1 MGVFLAKPDNI
12 LSGAKT
18 CARPSGPYPSIEHA
32 AQDVFGANV
41 NKVLSIGGYVSGW
54 FQCFNW
60 GTSGQGAVLGIMEA
74 YDDAHAKAL
83 AQTLTI
89 SSSSSVNVGSL
100 PGVSNAYL
108 AAFPTADKGNTALNA
123 ILVQGRMLSYV
134 YTDTGNTAGGAGRL
148 DATKAATAEMLKAQ
162 DKSLRSFTPTPADK
176 LATLDDDPQLLDGK
190 TVQPAGDP
198 GWYDGGYSAD
208 TYPEISALPS
218 LELPLLR
225 ANGFKEA
232 YLRTGNPTDGNE
244 PSGLITLYQVKDSA
258 AAKHVARAEVSLAKR
273 VSPVPTVMKL
283 PTNKP
288 KKKGQAPTPI
298 GPKGLVC
305 LLSWSAGTVGGHYF
319 RQDCWFAAKQY
330 VLQVD
335 INWGAD
341 ALADAKTRAKD
352 VTQVMNLIN
361 KQLRLTPQ

>member
-1 MGVFLAKPDNI
+1 
-12 LSGAKT
+12 
-18 CARPSGPYPSIEHA
+18 
-32 AQDVFGANV
+32 VFGDTA
-41 NKVLSIGGYVSGW
+41 NKVLNIGGYVSGW
-54 FQCFNW
+54 FQCYNW

-74 YDDAHAKAL
+74 YDAAHAKAL
-83 AQTLTI
+83 AQALTI
-89 SSSSSVNVGSL
+89 SASSSVNVGPL
-100 PGVSNAYL
+100 PGLPNAYL

-123 ILVQGRMLSYV
+123 ILVRGRMLSYV
-134 YTDTGNTAGGAGRL
+134 YTDTGNTAGGQGRL
-148 DATKAATAEMLKAQ
+148 QATKTATAQLLTAQ
-162 DKSLRSFTPTPADK
+162 DNSLKSFTPTPASK
-176 LATLDDDPQLLDGK
+176 LATLDDDPLLLDGK
-190 TVQPAGDP
+190 TVQPAGEP

-208 TYPEISALPS
+208 TYPEISAIPS

-232 YLRTGNPTDGNE
+232 YLRTGYPSDNSNG
-244 PSGLITLYQVKDSA
+244 PSGQVTLYQVKDNAS
-258 AAKHVARAEVSLAKR
+258 AKHVARAQVSLAKR
-273 VSPVPTVMKL
+273 VDPKPTVMTL

-288 KKKGQAPTPI
+288 KKKGQKPTPI

-305 LLSWSAGTVGGHYF
+305 LVSYPTGSPGYHPF

-341 ALADAKTRAKD
+341 SIADLRTRAKD
-352 VTQVMNLIN
+352 VTQVMSLIN

>member
-1 MGVFLAKPDNI
+1 MGVFLADPSKS
-12 LSGAKT
+12 LSGAKS
-18 CARPSGPYPSIEHA
+18 CERPSGPYPSIEHA
-32 AQDVFGANV
+32 AADVFGDNA

-54 FQCFNW
+54 FQCYNW

-83 AQTLTI
+83 AQVLTI
-89 SSSSSVNVGSL
+89 SSSSSVNVGQL
-100 PGVSNAYL
+100 PGLPNAYL
-108 AAFPTADKGNTALNA
+108 AAFPTSDQGNTALNA
-123 ILVQGRMLSYV
+123 ILVRGRMLSYV
-134 YTDTGNTAGGAGRL
+134 YTDTGNTDGGQGRL
-148 DATKAATAEMLKAQ
+148 DATKTATAALLKAQ
-162 DKSLRSFTPTPADK
+162 DTKLQSFTPTPADK
-176 LATLDDDPQLLDGK
+176 LATLDDDPRLLDGK
-190 TVQPAGDP
+190 TVQPAGGP
-198 GWYDGGYSAD
+198 GWYDGGYSAE

-225 ANGFKEA
+225 ANGFREA
-232 YLRTGNPTDGNE
+232 YLRTGNPTDSNA
-244 PSGLITLYQVKDSA
+244 PSGLITLYEVKDSA

-273 VSPVPTVMKL
+273 VAPIPTVMTL

-288 KKKGQAPTPI
+288 KKKGQKPTPI

-305 LLSWSAGTVGGHYF
+305 LVSYPTGIAGYHPF

-341 ALADAKTRAKD
+341 ALADAKTRSKD